1 MLYKFYIYCKIYHEN
16 QYNIKGGKM
25 FNKEMV
31 ENTLKKYNQEHI
43 IEAIEKMNE
52 EEQQKIIEQISQI
65 DFEQIT
71 RLYENTKIKETMEEN
86 KITPIDYIDK
96 YKIDFAKLREI
107 KQIGEQV
114 IKNDEYAVVTM
125 AGRSRYK
132 AWM

>member
-43 IEAIEKMNE
+43 IEAIEKMNG

-71 RLYENTKIKETMEEN
+71 RLYENTKTKETMKEN

-96 YKIDFAKLREI
+96 EKIDSVKLKEI

>member
-43 IEAIEKMNE
+43 IEAIEKMNG

-71 RLYENTKIKETMEEN
+71 RLYENTKTKEAMEEN

-96 YKIDFAKLREI
+96 EKIDSVKLKEI

-125 AGRSRYK
+125 AGRARYK

>member
-16 QYNIKGGKM
+16 QYNIKGDKM

-96 YKIDFAKLREI
+96 YKIDSVKLKEI

-125 AGRSRYK
+125 AGRSRHK
-132 AWM
+132 TWM